1 MNRKVTIQNVTFNVP
16 ISEDAITVD
25 WDSIIKNYE
34 PKTFRI
40 FANLLSIADIALEV
54 GIDASQTTFT
64 TALLAGK
71 LLAIEPSSRS
81 ISYAK
86 SILEVN
92 PNLQNKVILINGA
105 LSDSNEDVI
114 FGPNQKLFD
123 DIHFDSNSVPTT
135 VKGFTIEAIEQIAQG
150 NITFINMDIEGG
162 EYIVLPAMKNWLK
175 ERKPT
180 LLLSLHPG
188 FLLSAE
194 QKKKAKVLRYIKRFK
209 EQRKLYNSIKFY
221 NFIYDVE
228 SGKKISSLGI
238 FRLKFVRSKS
248 GQYSQILCL
257 SHKPKSKLQF

>member
-1 MNRKVTIQNVTFNVP
+1 MNRKVTIANVTFNVP
-16 ISEDAITVD
+16 ITDDAMTFD
-25 WDSIIKNYE
+25 WDSIVENYE
-34 PKTFRI
+34 PKTFKI
-40 FANLLSIADIALEV
+40 FANLLNSTDLALEV

-71 LLAIEPSSRS
+71 LLAIEPSIRS
-81 ISYAK
+81 ISYAR

-92 PNLQNKVILINGA
+92 PNLNNKVILIHGA

-123 DIHFDSNSVPTT
+123 DIHFNSYSVPTT
-135 VKGFTIEAIEQIAQG
+135 VKGFTIEAIEQIAQTK
-150 NITFINMDIEGG
+150 ITFINMDIEGG
-162 EYIVLPAMKNWLK
+162 EYIVLPAMKDWLR

-180 LLLSLHPG
+180 FLLSLHPG
-188 FLLSAE
+188 FLLSVK
-194 QKKKAKVLRYIKRFK
+194 QKKKAKILRYIKRFK
-209 EQRKLYNSIKFY
+209 EQRKIYNSIKFY
-221 NFIYDVE
+221 KFIYDIE

-257 SHKPKSKLQF
+257 SYDPTSKIQF